1 LVLLCF
7 CLGSAWFC
15 LGFALVLIGSALV
28 LPGYA
33 LVLPWVSGCVAL
45 WSFASLELSLLVAL
59 FLLFLCLSV
68 WFFGRFLLLRS
79 MTEKG

>member
-1 LVLLCF
+1 MGLP
-7 CLGSAWFC
+7 WFC

-45 WSFASLELSLLVAL
+45 WRFAFLELSSLVAW
-59 FLLFLCLSV
+59 FLLFWCLFV